1 MSCDGLSDGPV
12 AKAYDHTA
20 LKYRAFYITDLCH
33 SGGMT
38 PDIFMIVLF
47 AALMHAVW
55 NAVVKGATD
64 RTITFGLVS
73 VGHTI
78 PAIIIAPF
86 VPLPDPALLP
96 FIAASTVI
104 HWGYYYFLNTSYRFG
119 DLSLVYPV
127 ARGIA
132 PLLVAVLAFIWLG
145 EALPAMAWAG
155 MICISAGIL
164 ILGMRR
170 AGKGPPVQA
179 LIMALLT
186 GGTIALYSLVD
197 GVGIRLADQALTYIV
212 WLFIAEGFV
221 ILYIF
226 LPRGDR
232 LRAQTRRQIM
242 IGLVGGILSAL
253 AYALALYA
261 KSKAPLGMV
270 SALRE
275 TSVIFAAM
283 IGLIWFGE
291 GPVRPRL
298 IAAGMVA
305 LGIVMLAVA

>member
-1 MSCDGLSDGPV
+1 
-12 AKAYDHTA
+12 
-20 LKYRAFYITDLCH
+20 
-33 SGGMT
+33 MT
-38 PDIFMIVLF
+38 PDIFMMVLF
-47 AALMHAVW
+47 AGLMHALW
-55 NAVVKGATD
+55 NALVKGASD

-78 PAIIIAPF
+78 PAIIMLPF
-86 VPLPDPALLP
+86 VPLPDPELLP
-96 FIAASTVI
+96 YIAASTVI
-104 HWGYYYFLNTSYRFG
+104 HWGYYYFLNTGYRFG

-127 ARGIA
+127 ARGVA
-132 PLLVAVLAFIWLG
+132 PLLVALPAFIWLD
-145 EALPAMAWAG
+145 ESLPAVAWAG

-164 ILGMRR
+164 VLAIRR
-170 AGKGPPVQA
+170 AGKGPRVPA
-179 LIMALLT
+179 LVMALLT

-197 GVGIRLADQALTYIV
+197 GVGIRLAEQALSYII

-226 LPRGDR
+226 LPRMDR
-232 LRAQTRRQIM
+232 LRAQTGRQVK
-242 IGLVGGILSAL
+242 IGLAGGILSAL

-275 TSVIFAAM
+275 TSVVFAAM

-291 GPVRPRL
+291 RPARPRL
-298 IAAGMVA
+298 IAAAMVA
-305 LGIVMLAVA
+305 IGIVMLALA

>member
-1 MSCDGLSDGPV
+1 
-12 AKAYDHTA
+12 
-20 LKYRAFYITDLCH
+20 
-33 SGGMT
+33 MT
-38 PDIFMIVLF
+38 PDIFIIVLF
-47 AALMHAVW
+47 AAIMHALW
-55 NAVVKGATD
+55 NAVVKGASD

-73 VGHTI
+73 TGHTI
-78 PAIIIAPF
+78 PALFLVPF
-86 VPLPDPALLP
+86 VPLPDPAMIP
-96 FIAASTVI
+96 YIIASTII
-104 HWGYYYFLNTSYRFG
+104 HWGYYYFLNTGYRVG

-127 ARGIA
+127 ARGVA
-132 PLLVAVLAFIWLG
+132 PLLVAVPAFIWLG
-145 EALPAMAWAG
+145 EALPVMAWAG

-164 ILGMRR
+164 ILGIRR
-170 AGKGPPVQA
+170 AGKGPPVPA

-186 GGTIALYSLVD
+186 GGTIALYTLVD
-197 GVGIRLADQALTYIV
+197 GVGVRLAEQALSYIV

-226 LPRGDR
+226 LPRMER
-232 LRAQTRRQIM
+232 LRAQTRRQIV
-242 IGLVGGILSAL
+242 IGLAGGFLSAL
-253 AYALALYA
+253 AYGLALYA

-298 IAAGMVA
+298 MAAGMVA
-305 LGIVMLAVA
+305 AGIVMLALA

>member
-1 MSCDGLSDGPV
+1 
-12 AKAYDHTA
+12 
-20 LKYRAFYITDLCH
+20 
-33 SGGMT
+33 MT

-73 VGHTI
+73 AGHTI
-78 PAIIIAPF
+78 PAIIMLPF
-86 VPLPDPALLP
+86 VPLPDPVLLP
-96 FIAASTVI
+96 YIAASTII
-104 HWGYYYFLNTSYRFG
+104 HWGYYYFLNTGYRFG

-127 ARGIA
+127 ARGVA
-132 PLLVAVLAFIWLG
+132 PLLVAVPAFIWLG
-145 EALPAMAWAG
+145 ESLPAMAWAG

-170 AGKGPPVQA
+170 AGKSPPLPA

-197 GVGIRLADQALTYIV
+197 GVGVRLADQALTYII
-212 WLFIAEGFV
+212 WLFVAEGFV

-226 LPRGDR
+226 LPHMER
-232 LRAQTRRQIM
+232 LRAQTGRQIM
-242 IGLVGGILSAL
+242 IGLAGGILSAL

-270 SALRE
+270 STLRE

-305 LGIVMLAVA
+305 IGIVMLALA

>member
-1 MSCDGLSDGPV
+1 
-12 AKAYDHTA
+12 
-20 LKYRAFYITDLCH
+20 
-33 SGGMT
+33 MT
-38 PDIFMIVLF
+38 PDIFMLVLF
-47 AALMHAVW
+47 AALMHALW
-55 NAVVKGATD
+55 NAVLKGASD

-73 VGHTI
+73 AGHTI
-78 PAIIIAPF
+78 PAIIMLPF
-86 VPLPDPALLP
+86 VPLPDPVLRP
-96 FIAASTVI
+96 YIAASTII
-104 HWGYYYFLNTSYRFG
+104 HWGYYYFLNTGYRFG

-127 ARGIA
+127 ARGVA
-132 PLLVAVLAFIWLG
+132 PLLVALPAFIWLG

-170 AGKGPPVQA
+170 AGKGPPLPA

-197 GVGIRLADQALTYIV
+197 GVGVRLAEETLTYII

-226 LPRGDR
+226 LPRMER
-232 LRAQTRRQIM
+232 LRAQTGREVLV
-242 IGLVGGILSAL
+242 GLAGGILSAL

-291 GPVRPRL
+291 GPARPRL
-298 IAAGMVA
+298 IAAGLVA
-305 LGIVMLAVA
+305 IGIVMLALA

>member
-1 MSCDGLSDGPV
+1 
-12 AKAYDHTA
+12 
-20 LKYRAFYITDLCH
+20 
-33 SGGMT
+33 MT
-38 PDIFMIVLF
+38 PDIFMMVLF
-47 AALMHAVW
+47 AGLMHALW
-55 NAVVKGATD
+55 NALVKGASD

-78 PAIIIAPF
+78 PAIIMLPF
-86 VPLPDPALLP
+86 VPLPDPELLP
-96 FIAASTVI
+96 YIAVSTVI
-104 HWGYYYFLNTSYRFG
+104 HWGYYYFLNTGYRFG

-127 ARGIA
+127 ARGVA
-132 PLLVAVLAFIWLG
+132 PLLVALPAFIWLD
-145 EALPAMAWAG
+145 ESLPAVAWAG

-164 ILGMRR
+164 VLAIRR
-170 AGKGPPVQA
+170 AGKGPQVPA
-179 LIMALLT
+179 LVMALLT

-197 GVGIRLADQALTYIV
+197 GVGIRLAEQALTYII

-226 LPRGDR
+226 LPRMKR
-232 LRAQTRRQIM
+232 LRAQTGRQVM
-242 IGLVGGILSAL
+242 IGLAGGILSAL

-275 TSVIFAAM
+275 TSVVFAAM

-291 GPVRPRL
+291 RPVRPRL
-298 IAAGMVA
+298 IAAAMVA
-305 LGIVMLAVA
+305 IGIVMLALA

>member
-1 MSCDGLSDGPV
+1 
-12 AKAYDHTA
+12 
-20 LKYRAFYITDLCH
+20 
-33 SGGMT
+33 
-38 PDIFMIVLF
+38 MICIML
-47 AALMHAVW
+47 
-55 NAVVKGATD
+55 
-64 RTITFGLVS
+64 
-73 VGHTI
+73 
-78 PAIIIAPF
+78 PF
-86 VPLPDPALLP
+86 VPLPDPVLLP
-96 FIAASTVI
+96 YIAASTVI

-119 DLSLVYPV
+119 DLSFVYPV
-127 ARGIA
+127 ARGMA
-132 PLLVAVLAFIWLG
+132 PLLVALPAFIWLG
-145 EALPAMAWAG
+145 EALPAGAWAG

-164 ILGMRR
+164 ILGVRR
-170 AGKGPPVQA
+170 GGTGASLPA

-197 GVGIRLADQALTYIV
+197 GVGVRLAEQALTYII

-226 LPRGDR
+226 LPRMER
-232 LRAQTRRQIM
+232 LRAQTRRQVV
-242 IGLVGGILSAL
+242 IGLAGGVLSAL

-291 GPVRPRL
+291 GPARPRM
-298 IAAGMVA
+298 IAAAMVA
-305 LGIVMLAVA
+305 AGIVMLALA

>member
-1 MSCDGLSDGPV
+1 
-12 AKAYDHTA
+12 
-20 LKYRAFYITDLCH
+20 
-33 SGGMT
+33 MT
-38 PDIFMIVLF
+38 SDIFVIVLF
-47 AALMHAVW
+47 AAIMHALW

-73 VGHTI
+73 TGHTI
-78 PAIIIAPF
+78 PAVLLLPF

-96 FIAASTVI
+96 YIAASTVI
-104 HWGYYYFLNTSYRFG
+104 HWGYYYFLNMGYRFG
-119 DLSLVYPV
+119 DLSVVYPV
-127 ARGIA
+127 ARGVA
-132 PLLVAVLAFIWLG
+132 PLLVALPAFIWLD
-145 EALPAMAWAG
+145 EALPPLAWAG
-155 MICISAGIL
+155 MVCISAGIL
-164 ILGMRR
+164 ILGLRR
-170 AGKGPPVQA
+170 GGTGPSLPA
-179 LIMALLT
+179 SGLALLT

-197 GVGIRLADQALTYIV
+197 GVGVRLADQALTYII

-226 LPRGDR
+226 LPRLER
-232 LRAQTRRQIM
+232 LRAQTRRQVVV
-242 IGLVGGILSAL
+242 GLAGGVLSAL

-291 GPVRPRL
+291 GPARPRL

-305 LGIVMLAVA
+305 AGIVTLALA

>member
-1 MSCDGLSDGPV
+1 
-12 AKAYDHTA
+12 
-20 LKYRAFYITDLCH
+20 
-33 SGGMT
+33 MT
-38 PDIFMIVLF
+38 LDIFLIVLM

-73 VGHTI
+73 AGHTV
-78 PAIIIAPF
+78 PAVMMVPF
-86 VPLPDPALLP
+86 VPLPDPMLLP
-96 FIAASTVI
+96 YIAASTVI
-104 HWGYYYFLNTSYRFG
+104 HWGYYYFLNMGYRVG

-127 ARGIA
+127 ARGVA
-132 PLLVAVLAFIWLG
+132 PLLVALPALVWLD
-145 EALPAMAWAG
+145 EALPVLAWAG
-155 MICISAGIL
+155 LGCISAGIL
-164 ILGMRR
+164 ILGVGR
-170 AGKGPPVQA
+170 AGVGPPLSAMV
-179 LIMALLT
+179 LALLT

-197 GVGIRLADQALTYIV
+197 GVGVRLADQAVTYIV

-221 ILYIF
+221 IIFIF
-226 LPRGDR
+226 LPRMDR
-232 LRAQTRRQIM
+232 LRAQTRRQVAV
-242 IGLVGGILSAL
+242 GLAGGILSAL

-291 GPVRPRL
+291 GPARPRL
-298 IAAGMVA
+298 MAAGIVA
-305 LGIVMLAVA
+305 AGIVMLALA